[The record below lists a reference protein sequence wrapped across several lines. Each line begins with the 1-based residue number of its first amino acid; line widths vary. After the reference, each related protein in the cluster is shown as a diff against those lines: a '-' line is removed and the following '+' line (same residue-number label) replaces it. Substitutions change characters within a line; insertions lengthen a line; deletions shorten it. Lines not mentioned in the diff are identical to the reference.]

1 MGLFGIFGNK
11 KTSLIG
17 SEVLMGARDSHTHI
31 LPGVDDGVQTLAQ
44 SLEILAFV
52 ETVGITELW
61 CTPHIMDDVPNR
73 TEALKERFSGLCAA
87 YRGPI
92 KLRLAAEYMLDQE
105 YEERLANDDI
115 LTMDNDIVLVE
126 TSANVPPYN
135 LLDILENT
143 LSKGYRPM
151 MAHPERNRYMEM
163 ADYRHL
169 KDLGV
174 LFQLNLYSLM
184 GYYGETAMKKSRMLL
199 KDGWY
204 DAVGSDCHRMGTIVN
219 QYNKAELPKEVVKDL
234 ETLLQ
239 ASRK

>member
-17 SEVLMGARDSHTHI
+17 SGVLMGARDSHTHI
-31 LPGVDDGVQTLAQ
+31 LPGVDDGVQTLVQ

-115 LTMDNDIVLVE
+115 LTMDEARAIMR
-126 TSANVPPYN
+126 
-135 LLDILENT
+135 I
-143 LSKGYRPM
+143 G
-151 MAHPERNRYMEM
+151 RNSM
-163 ADYRHL
+163 
-169 KDLGV
+169 
-174 LFQLNLYSLM
+174 LNALQ
-184 GYYGETAMKKSRMLL
+184 E
-199 KDGWY
+199 
-204 DAVGSDCHRMGTIVN
+204 GTIPAAKVGR
-219 QYNKAELPKEVVKDL
+219 QWRISKRALMA
-234 ETLLQ
+234 LLSGQ
-239 ASRK
+239 KTA